1 MSYQTRGEIKPRFSL
16 INLTAEGETS
26 DAFFAGSF
34 SFGSF
39 VMLPDPDEG
48 SGALGSATLSLEIS
62 VDGENWADPDYF
74 YGPNLFLSAGRP
86 ALINVDLRGI
96 YAVRFKVTKSD
107 EDADPKA
114 QVRAFMQ
121 IMG

>member
-1 MSYQTRGEIKPRFSL
+1 MTYENRGEVKPRFSL
-16 INLTAEGETS
+16 INLTAEDETS

-39 VMLPDPDEG
+39 VLLPDPDEG
-48 SGALGSATLSLEIS
+48 SGTLGSATISLEVT

-74 YGPNLFLSAGRP
+74 YGPHLYLSGGRP

-96 YAVRFKVTKSD
+96 FALRFKVTKAD
-107 EDADPKA
+107 ESADPKA
-114 QVRAFMQ
+114 QVRAYMQ
-121 IMG
+121 HMG